1 MSFHAYLRKLT
12 GGADKWGAVFN
23 FPVWLLIM
31 SDSDTVLISC
41 RGKFAALENISC
53 KIKSGCEGHPPWP
66 EGICT
71 KCQPSAI
78 TLNRQVCHG
87 NKCWEKYSFTSFI
100 SNYDTENTW
109 SEPSC
114 PGSTPYFTIWKME
127 WAPEPWSGLENEW
140 IGLLCSCFTENVPI
154 CLILHTF
161 VMFSVP
167 VNNLD
172 HSKSFRRIKWQVY
185 ITVSFSTKCWATLGI

>member
-23 FPVWLLIM
+23 FPVWLLII

-87 NKCWEKYSFTSFI
+87 NKCGRNVCLLLLSANMTPKILEANHPVLGVLHVSPYESSRTLKWFRKWMDWINLQLFYWKCAYLLNAAHIFNVF
-100 SNYDTENTW
+100 
-109 SEPSC
+109 C
-114 PGSTPYFTIWKME
+114 P
-127 WAPEPWSGLENEW
+127 
-140 IGLLCSCFTENVPI
+140 C
-154 CLILHTF
+154 
-161 VMFSVP
+161 
-167 VNNLD
+167 
-172 HSKSFRRIKWQVY
+172 
-185 ITVSFSTKCWATLGI
+185 